1 MRNTTEKQNACD
13 NPHCPIKKPH
23 CHIVK
28 RNTRYITVAIVPD
41 DKSMPDK
48 KPN

>member
-1 MRNTTEKQNACD
+1 MRNTTEKLNACD
-13 NPHCPIKKPH
+13 DPHCPIKKPH

-28 RNTRYITVAIVPD
+28 RDMLYVTVANIPD
-41 DKSMPDK
+41 GKKPDIK